1 MVIGNGFSYFHA
13 NYRKPNIKSEML
25 TRKFK
30 ITLKKVASFFS
41 VIRGYNIWVI
51 ALAQYLSA
59 IFILAPEKRALA
71 ILLDWHLFLIVVASI
86 LTIASG
92 YIINNFYDAKKDLIN
107 RPKKAM
113 IDRLVSQE
121 TKLKVY
127 FTINCIVAL
136 LMFFISWRAVFFF
149 STYIFLIWFYSHKL
163 KKIFLIG
170 NITAAV
176 LAVLPFFGILMYYK
190 NFYPVIFAHASFLLL
205 LIFIREMIKDLENM
219 EGDLIADYKTIPVI
233 FGEKI
238 TKTVITLL
246 TTITLIPVYL
256 LIEIYDVG
264 YMDIYFYLSLIGLL
278 LFGTLLWKATSKT
291 AYLQLHFLLKLI
303 IVAGVFSI
311 VLIEPTVLIHGKK
324 LISTY

>member
-1 MVIGNGFSYFHA
+1 
-13 NYRKPNIKSEML
+13 ML
-25 TRKFK
+25 TRKSKVTLIK
-30 ITLKKVASFFS
+30 IASLFS

-51 ALAQYLSA
+51 VLAQYLSA
-59 IFILAPEKRALA
+59 IFILAPEKRALD
-71 ILLDWHLFLIVVASI
+71 IILDWQLFLIVIASS

-127 FTINCIVAL
+127 FTINFIVAF
-136 LMFFISWRAVFFF
+136 LMFFISWRAILFF

-163 KKIFLIG
+163 KKMFLVG
-170 NITAAV
+170 NFTASV

-190 NFYPVIFAHASFLLL
+190 NFYEVIFANALFLFLLIL
-205 LIFIREMIKDLENM
+205 IREMIKDLENI
-219 EGDLIADYKTIPVI
+219 EGDLITDYKTIPVV
-233 FGEKI
+233 FGEKMAKTII
-238 TKTVITLL
+238 TILTFCTV
-246 TTITLIPVYL
+246 IPVYF

-264 YMDIYFYLSLIGLL
+264 YMDSYFYLSLIML
-278 LFGTLLWKATSKT
+278 LFFVLLLWKSSSKT
-291 AYLQLHFLLKLI
+291 EFLKLHFLLKLI
-303 IVAGVFSI
+303 IVSGVFCI
-311 VLIEPTVLIHGKK
+311 ILIEPSVLIHGKK